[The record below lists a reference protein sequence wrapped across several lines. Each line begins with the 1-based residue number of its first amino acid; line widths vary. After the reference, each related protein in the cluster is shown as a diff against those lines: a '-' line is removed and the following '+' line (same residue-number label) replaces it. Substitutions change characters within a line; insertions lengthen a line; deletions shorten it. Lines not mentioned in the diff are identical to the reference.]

1 MRRMFLV
8 PLLAVALAGTLKAQG
23 AGSKESARAAEQQVL
38 KMEEKV
44 NQAIGKNDWRTVS
57 RFWAEDMDYIN
68 ASGQLLTQADFVNAL
83 KSGNMKF
90 LFNRHSDVRAR
101 AYGDCGNIVV
111 VTGYSTSHIN
121 LGGKLSV
128 GPRRYTDVWVK
139 RNGAWKMVV
148 HHVTNVAK

>member
-83 KSGNMKF
+83 KSGNIKF